1 MVNDPHVTRRTVLKG
16 AALSG
21 TLLVTGSV
29 ASGQTTTQ
37 GAKSMRLGNSHFY
50 DDGEFSKAKAFQAYY
65 DMMKRFGYPISPLL
79 KTDQFWTSDFA
90 QKDFVNVGMG
100 GIFWVN
106 DTKHMYFGHEIFL
119 LPGQMIVEH
128 RHLKVPAGP
137 AKMET
142 WQVRHG
148 DVYTFSSDEPTAK
161 LPIKLPESQLKA
173 NGITARH
180 CTHLQLGE
188 IGHLNRVEEPHFMIA
203 GPEGAIVTEYAS
215 PHYGEALK
223 FTNSTVVF

>member
-1 MVNDPHVTRRTVLKG
+1 MVNAPHVTRRILLKR

-21 TLLVTGSV
+21 TLFVTGCG
-29 ASGQTTTQ
+29 ASGQTNTQ
-37 GAKSMRLGNSHFY
+37 GTKPMKLGNSHFY
-50 DDGEFSKAKAFQAYY
+50 DNGVFNKARAFQAYY
-65 DMMKRFGYPISPLL
+65 DMMARFHYPISPLL

-90 QKDFVNVGMG
+90 QNDFVNVGMG

-106 DTKHMYFGHEIFL
+106 DTQHMYFGHEIFL

-128 RHLKVPAGP
+128 RHLKIPAGP

-148 DVYTFSSDEPTAK
+148 DVYAFSSDQPTK
-161 LPIKLPESQLKA
+161 NLPIQLPESQLKA
-173 NGITARH
+173 NGITARN
-180 CTHLQLGE
+180 CTHLKLGE
-188 IGHLNRVEEPHFMIA
+188 IGHLNHLEQPHFTIA
-203 GPEGAIVTEYAS
+203 GPAGAIVTEYAS

-223 FTNSTVVF
+223 FTNPTVVF